1 MGVTSIR
8 QAVAVVR
15 EPGEQGEKFERHANK
30 ATGPESQLKPTALVV
45 DDSADIAFMLLMIL
59 QNAGYEAVMSTSAI
73 DALSLTELK
82 HFDLVVSDIAMP
94 DMDGYSLAKAL
105 RSRAEYQHVPLVAVT
120 GFDQYDDRQR
130 ALKAG
135 FNTHIRKPID
145 PTSFINLIRNLP
157 S

>member
-1 MGVTSIR
+1 MGITSIR

-15 EPGEQGEKFERHANK
+15 EAGEQGEKFEQHANK

-45 DDSADIAFMLLMIL
+45 EDSADIAFMLVMIL

-105 RSRAEYQHVPLVAVT
+105 RSRTEYQHVPLVAVT

-130 ALKAG
+130 ALEAG
-135 FNTHIRKPID
+135 FNTHTRKPID

>member
-105 RSRAEYQHVPLVAVT
+105 RSRAEY
-120 GFDQYDDRQR
+120 
-130 ALKAG
+130 
-135 FNTHIRKPID
+135 
-145 PTSFINLIRNLP
+145 
-157 S
+157 